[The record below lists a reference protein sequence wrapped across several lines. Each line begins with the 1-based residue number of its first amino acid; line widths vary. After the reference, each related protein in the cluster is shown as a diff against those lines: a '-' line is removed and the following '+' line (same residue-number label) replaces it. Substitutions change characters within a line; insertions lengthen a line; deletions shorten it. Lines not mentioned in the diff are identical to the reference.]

1 VVSQSRPRPP
11 SRAQFCP
18 TMAAEQNWSYL
29 EQNKGRCCRLP
40 DNETRG

>member
-1 VVSQSRPRPP
+1 
-11 SRAQFCP
+11 
-18 TMAAEQNWSYL
+18 MAAEQNWSYL